1 MDTTEKMYNSVIHIN
16 DLSTVKDDEVMEENK
31 IKSGKKL
38 IGHFIIGAYLL
49 VDYTCFSSPLDLEIG
64 HEASRR
70 RLLAVTFPTFLFI
83 PATSIEASGGYCS
96 EDKL

>member
-1 MDTTEKMYNSVIHIN
+1 MKCCVLASGTRVDTPGLDFVTWMLSFDS
-16 DLSTVKDDEVMEENK
+16 DL
-31 IKSGKKL
+31 
-38 IGHFIIGAYLL
+38 FLL
-49 VDYTCFSSPLDLEIG
+49 VVEEIG

-83 PATSIEASGGYCS
+83 PATSIDASGGYCS